1 MEQLNNLP
9 TMPASSAT
17 ALALRI
23 EEASLNAWPAMQ
35 QVFVDGWVLRFA
47 RGFTKR
53 SNCIVPLYPPLYTN
67 SSAINAQ
74 ALTEKVRYCEN
85 LYAREQLQTVFRLTS
100 IGNETFSNAALDQL
114 LNERGYHIDEP
125 SLVLSRLLSEPL
137 EISAPSPGQV
147 TMLPLDHWLAAY
159 CELTGM
165 PEPARTLHSL
175 ILKGVSGECGFA
187 VLPDERGRPLACGL
201 VVVERE
207 LAGLFDIFTHPDHRN
222 EGLGRKLLASLL
234 HWARDHGAQ
243 RTYLQMVQANKAAAA
258 LYASLGF
265 TEMYRYWYR
274 IGA

>member
-9 TMPASSAT
+9 TMPASGDT

-53 SNCIVPLYPPLYTN
+53 SNCIVPLYPPLYTH
-67 SSAINAQ
+67 SAAVSAQ

-100 IGNETFSNAALDQL
+100 IGDDTFSNVPLDQL
-114 LNERGYHIDEP
+114 LDERGYHIDEP
-125 SLVLSRLLSEPL
+125 SLVLSRLLNEPP
-137 EISAPSPGQV
+137 EVSAPPPGQV
-147 TMLPLDHWLAAY
+147 TMLPLDRWLAAY

-175 ILKGVSGECGFA
+175 ILKGISGECGFA

-222 EGLGRKLLASLL
+222 EGLGRTLLASLL
-234 HWARDHGAQ
+234 HWARDNGAQ
-243 RTYLQMVQANKAAAA
+243 RTYLQMVQANEAAAA

>member
-1 MEQLNNLP
+1 MAQLYKP
-9 TMPASSAT
+9 SIMPAPRDT
-17 ALALRI
+17 ALASRI
-23 EEASLNAWPAMQ
+23 EEASLNAWPAMH
-35 QVFVDGWVLRFA
+35 QVFIDGWVLRFA

-53 SNCIVPLYPPLYTN
+53 SNCIVPLYRPLYTP
-67 SSAINAQ
+67 SSGTSAHT
-74 ALTEKVRYCEN
+74 LTEKIRYCEN

-100 IGNETFSNAALDQL
+100 IGNDTNCNVMLDEL
-114 LNERGYHIDEP
+114 LEQRGYQIEEP
-125 SLVLSRLLSEPL
+125 SLVLSRLLSELP
-137 EISAPSPGQV
+137 EFASSTPGQI
-147 TMLPLDHWLAAY
+147 TMLPLDRWLAAY

-222 EGLGRKLLASLL
+222 QGLGRKLIASLL
-234 HWARDHGAQ
+234 HWARDKGAQ
-243 RTYLQMVQANKAAAA
+243 RTYLQMVQANQPAAA

-265 TEMYRYWYR
+265 HEMYRYWYR
-274 IGA
+274 IAA

>member
-74 ALTEKVRYCEN
+74 ALTEKIRYCEN

-165 PEPARTLHSL
+165 PEPARTLQPLSS
-175 ILKGVSGECGFA
+175 KGSPENA
-187 VLPDERGRPLACGL
+187 ALPCCRTARATDLACGL